1 MSEAISGIL
10 NPGVMKAITATTGI
24 GGLLSNI
31 LNSRKQGQVADQG
44 IAHQKMVNALLA
56 NPALMSQKI
65 AALKQPL
72 SQGLVQSVNNDSQ
85 AHLAESG
92 LGTSPQIA
100 GAVEAQ
106 ALAPFEQKSQD
117 QAIQA
122 FLSTLGIG
130 PSSTNA
136 AAGAIPGASDTSGFW
151 NTFSPKPGATATPAA
166 ISDSYGSG
174 GSGDFAPGFSKDPS
188 ESYT

>member
-1 MSEAISGIL
+1 VSEAISSIF
-10 NPGVMKAITATTGI
+10 NPGVMKGIQATTGI

-65 AALKQPL
+65 AALRQPL
-72 SQGLVQSVNNDSQ
+72 SQGLVQSVTNDSQ
-85 AHLAESG
+85 AQLAERG

-100 GAVEAQ
+100 GAVEGQ
-106 ALAPFEQKSQD
+106 ALAPFEQKSQED
-117 QAIQA
+117 AINA
-122 FLSTLGIG
+122 FLGTLGIG

-136 AAGAIPGASDTSGFW
+136 ASGAIPGATDTSGFW
-151 NTFSPKPGATATPAA
+151 NTFSPKPAPTGGGASSTATPGTIA
-166 ISDSYGSG
+166 DPVYGDPG
-174 GSGDFAPGFSKDPS
+174 GVNA
-188 ESYT
+188 